1 MALIVQKFGGSSVAD
16 AGKIHA
22 AASRAIAAKL
32 LGNQV
37 CVVVSAMGDSTDTL
51 IELAHEVCPNPPKRE
66 MDQLLATGE
75 QVTIALMAI
84 LGGMVS
90 VVGSIVVGSL
100 LANGGTGN
108 SNAPIVVGL
117 CFLGACL
124 TVMIHYVGWPR
135 ALLGLTVG
143 FLILLLIGCVGL
155 GIFCGFIKF

>member
-1 MALIVQKFGGSSVAD
+1 MTTPNDKPRDEPQQPPDGTPRPIQRDPRRNLPPPPRPVPVQSLDYARPGTARQPGRSGV
-16 AGKIHA
+16 
-22 AASRAIAAKL
+22 L
-32 LGNQV
+32 L
-37 CVVVSAMGDSTDTL
+37 
-51 IELAHEVCPNPPKRE
+51 
-66 MDQLLATGE
+66 
-75 QVTIALMAI
+75 AI

-143 FLILLLIGCVGL
+143 FLILLLIGCAGL